1 MTSNSRSDVQSGRR
15 TYATGK
21 SPIFL
26 DVDTGVDDALA
37 LIYLRASPDA
47 DVVGIAS
54 TGGNVAVKQVCEN
67 NLGLLEL
74 CRVTGVPV
82 STGSDK
88 TLTGPM
94 GTPSK
99 VHGPRGMGYAEL
111 PPTDRRLTSYDSA
124 TAWVRAAHAFPG
136 ELIGVATGPLTNLAL
151 ALRAEP
157 ALPTLLHRLVVMGG
171 SYDHRGN
178 TTPVAEWNICVDPE
192 AAAEVFAAW
201 PVKTAETAEDGE
213 QRLPILC
220 GLNLTR
226 NVAVTPEIL
235 AGLAAAAGSTTTVM
249 SVRDERGTRSAASN
263 PLIRVIED
271 AMRFYLEGYHDIG
284 HGYLAHLHD
293 PLAAAVALDPEL
305 IATRPAAVDVELTGT
320 LTRGMTVTDWS
331 GRREANALIGI
342 GVDPAVFFD
351 RFIERVGPFARRLG

>member
-1 MTSNSRSDVQSGRR
+1 VN
-15 TYATGK
+15 ATGK
-21 SPIFL
+21 SPVFV

-37 LIYLRASPDA
+37 LIYLLASADV

-54 TGGNVAVKQVCEN
+54 TGGNVAVQQVCEN
-67 NLGLLEL
+67 NLCLLEL
-74 CRVTGVPV
+74 CRTTDIPV
-82 STGSDK
+82 SKGSDE

-94 GTPSK
+94 RSPSR

-111 PPTDRRLTSYDSA
+111 PSTKRRLTSYDSA

-157 ALPTLLHRLVVMGG
+157 ALPTLLRQLVIMGG

-178 TTPVAEWNICVDPE
+178 TTPVAEWNISVDPE
-192 AAAEVFAAW
+192 AAAEVLAAW
-201 PVKTAETAEDGE
+201 PLKTAEAGDQGRP

-235 AGLAAAAGSTTTVM
+235 ARLAATAGSTTTLM
-249 SVRDERGTRSAASN
+249 SMHDERGTRSTASN

-271 AMRFYLEGYHDIG
+271 AMRFYLEGYYDNG

-305 IATRPAAVDVELTGT
+305 IATRPAVVDVELTGT

-331 GRREANALIGI
+331 ERREPNARIGI
-342 GVDPAVFFD
+342 DVDPAVFFD
-351 RFIERVGPFARRLG
+351 RFIERVGPFAQRVG